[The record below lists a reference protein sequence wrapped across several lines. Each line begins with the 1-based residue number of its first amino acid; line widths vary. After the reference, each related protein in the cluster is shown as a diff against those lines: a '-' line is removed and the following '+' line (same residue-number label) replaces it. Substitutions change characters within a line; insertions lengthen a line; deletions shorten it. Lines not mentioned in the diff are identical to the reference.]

1 MTTHNT
7 NRPSA
12 LGVPFLYGI
21 DEGTNTATYP
31 HHITQAGISLFQQ
44 VGIDVR
50 IGPPEADM
58 EIDRYVQ
65 HPEPFDANG
74 ELSAACRTLLLT
86 SLQNEVMS
94 SKFDMFECVVWSATS
109 CSYVA
114 PDGAIFETSYGL
126 ASPASTAF
134 KTMRQLLDT
143 PYPQI
148 NVDTPYGITRE
159 ACPVDVSKG
168 EAVAQAIEIALR
180 TGWRA
185 RVVCSDSE
193 WICAELT
200 DKFGK
205 SISGIRP
212 CVIWSKNKSDHVVPT
227 HWYALSGLKHPYII
241 AGGDGDNDFALF
253 YPDLTTMEEITAKA
267 AEISALAYP
276 WVRIVRSSTESF
288 TDTAEIDAEWR
299 IALLRS
305 QVLSLPDSGVELV
318 YAEADWYYKAVGWM
332 YDKGRGEVR
341 DSNPTYPGFAYFK
354 KALLRC
360 ILTDRDQILAR
371 PMYPGST
378 DLTVPVRRHEMP
390 ERPIYF
396 RGDGRTDLA
405 VLLDITRDDLYQAY
419 IDWHM

>member
-126 ASPASTAF
+126 ASPASAAF
-134 KTMRQLLDT
+134 KTMRQLLDA

-148 NVDTPYGITRE
+148 NVMTPYGITRE
-159 ACPVDVSKG
+159 ACSVDVSKG
-168 EAVAQAIEIALR
+168 EAVAQAVEIVLR
-180 TGWRA
+180 TGWKA

-193 WICAELT
+193 RIYAELT
-200 DKFGK
+200 DAFGK
-205 SISGIRP
+205 STSGIWP
-212 CVIWSKNKSDHVVPT
+212 CFIWSEHEPIDADPASWHVK
-227 HWYALSGLKHPYII
+227 LDLKYPHIV
-241 AGGDGDNDFALF
+241 AGSKDGKAECVLF
-253 YPDLTTMEEITAKA
+253 YPNILTKKELAAEA
-267 AEISALAYP
+267 AEIVAIGCHR
-276 WVRIVRSSTESF
+276 VRIVWPSE
-288 TDTAEIDAEWR
+288 DE
-299 IALLRS
+299 
-305 QVLSLPDSGVELV
+305 
-318 YAEADWYYKAVGWM
+318 
-332 YDKGRGEVR
+332 
-341 DSNPTYPGFAYFK
+341 
-354 KALLRC
+354 
-360 ILTDRDQILAR
+360 
-371 PMYPGST
+371 
-378 DLTVPVRRHEMP
+378 P
-390 ERPIYF
+390 ERNA
-396 RGDGRTDLA
+396 TKLA
-405 VLLDITRDDLYQAY
+405 EKLTAQKVDKEKQPVWFQAEDQKQLTHFLQEINSGKTLAELDAATRAWWWNRY
-419 IDWHM
+419 